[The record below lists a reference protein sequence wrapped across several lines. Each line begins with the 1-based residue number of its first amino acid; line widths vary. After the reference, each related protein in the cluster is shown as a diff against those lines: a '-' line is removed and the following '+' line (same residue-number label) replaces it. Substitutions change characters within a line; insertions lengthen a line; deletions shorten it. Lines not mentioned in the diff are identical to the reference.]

1 MIYITRAPDFT
12 VSRPLP
18 AQEFTGCK
26 FTGSTPNHFHT
37 FSLIPRK
44 VLESKD
50 FSLIFL
56 TMLRSIKNC
65 RLPLLKFPHVAYF
78 CYTAEPLPL
87 TSSTTFP
94 ELATFWQPYCW
105 RGSGDTY
112 YGKHNKC
119 PPFPLVQCQWYSLL
133 CSNVLALSWFTVWN
147 VSGVDRPI
155 LAAHSDLTLVLDA
168 TAYGI
173 RRKWQPYI
181 STVVMLT
188 HQRMCGICG
197 VHSSPMI
204 PDSLP
209 HARETK
215 QRLLDCF
222 FIIY

>member
-1 MIYITRAPDFT
+1 VFEVFTLSVPREVHLHSYSVGFSVWCPYLSTTEQENFESHSVILLSHRMIYITRAPDFT

-94 ELATFWQPYCW
+94 ELATFWQPYC
-105 RGSGDTY
+105 
-112 YGKHNKC
+112 
-119 PPFPLVQCQWYSLL
+119 
-133 CSNVLALSWFTVWN
+133 
-147 VSGVDRPI
+147 
-155 LAAHSDLTLVLDA
+155 
-168 TAYGI
+168 
-173 RRKWQPYI
+173 
-181 STVVMLT
+181 
-188 HQRMCGICG
+188 
-197 VHSSPMI
+197 
-204 PDSLP
+204 
-209 HARETK
+209 
-215 QRLLDCF
+215 
-222 FIIY
+222 